1 MRRCSSRRVKLCT
14 LLFSIN
20 CSKQKK
26 RKEKKFLMHGFDFR
40 QMKRECVEEKRAKAE
55 EREYSANH
63 TTKTNKEEA

>member
-1 MRRCSSRRVKLCT
+1 MRRCSSRRVKLCK

-26 RKEKKFLMHGFDFR
+26 RKEKKFLFDFR

-63 TTKTNKEEA
+63 TTTNKEEA